1 MKREDQEGL
10 TLQVSS
16 QDIAGNPEEDHIN
29 LGQNN
34 AFIWGSKPGCQSNVS
49 SDMLP
54 MFDPTQCI
62 KGN

>member
-16 QDIAGNPEEDHIN
+16 QDNTGNPEEDHIN

-34 AFIWGSKPGCQSNVS
+34 AFTWGSKPVKCEFRHVTNV
-49 SDMLP
+49 
-54 MFDPTQCI
+54 
-62 KGN
+62 